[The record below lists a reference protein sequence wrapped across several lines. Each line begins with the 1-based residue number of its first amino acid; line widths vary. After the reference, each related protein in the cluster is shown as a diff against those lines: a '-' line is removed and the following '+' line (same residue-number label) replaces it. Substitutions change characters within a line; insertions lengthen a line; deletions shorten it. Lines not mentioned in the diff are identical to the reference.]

1 VITFNQAAEL
11 AFLVSLSFLASGAG
25 VFVFGPHRWSA
36 LVRPVVVS
44 LVLAVVIPVIAVSVF
59 DMHWNT
65 RVLALAVVVI
75 GFTAA
80 FNRPQPST
88 SPNDDWP

>member
-11 AFLVSLSFLASGAG
+11 VFLVALSVIASGAG

-36 LVRPVVVS
+36 MVRPVVVS
-44 LVLAVVIPVIAVSVF
+44 LLLAVALPVIAVSVF

-75 GFTAA
+75 GFFAA
-80 FNRPQPST
+80 FTRPQPST